1 MRGARAG
8 GEWLDCVVMA
18 GGKGS
23 RLGMGE
29 KPMVRLYGKTLIDYV
44 VSAVRPSVERIIV
57 ATTRVTPE
65 TRRWSLEMGLEVVDT
80 SGSGYIPDMVEAV
93 ERVGISGPVMVIM
106 ADLPLITE
114 EIVREVIDAYK
125 SRPEPALSVHTL
137 LSLHRSLGRRP
148 DVIFNYMGELI
159 VPAGVNILTGSRIS
173 DEQEDFHLIMNRIEL
188 AININTP
195 DDLRICE
202 RIIKRRMESQGDM
215 D

>member
-1 MRGARAG
+1 
-8 GEWLDCVVMA
+8 VMA
-18 GGKGS
+18 GGRGS

-29 KPMVRLYGKTLIDYV
+29 KPMVQLSGKPLIYYV
-44 VSAVRPSVERIIV
+44 VSAIKPSIERIIV
-57 ATTRVTPE
+57 ATTSATPE
-65 TRRWSLEMGLEVVDT
+65 TRRWSLGRNLEVVDT

-93 ERVGISGPVMVIM
+93 ERSEISGPVMVVM

-114 EIVREVIDAYK
+114 EIIREVIDVYR
-125 SRPEPALSVHTL
+125 SRPEPALSVHTP

-159 VPAGVNILTGSRIS
+159 VPAGVNVLTGSKIS
-173 DEQEDFHLIMNRIEL
+173 EEQEDFHLIMNRIEL

-195 DDLRICE
+195 EDLRICE
-202 RIIKRRMESQGDM
+202 SIIGRRKEPQGDM

>member
-1 MRGARAG
+1 
-8 GEWLDCVVMA
+8 MA

-29 KPMVRLYGKTLIDYV
+29 KPMVQLCGKPLIEYV
-44 VSAVRPSVERIIV
+44 ISALRPSIERIIV
-57 ATTRVTPE
+57 ATTSATPG
-65 TRRWSLEMGLEVVDT
+65 TRIWSQEMGLKVVDT

-93 ERVGISGPVMVIM
+93 ERSGISGPVMVIM

-114 EIVREVIDAYK
+114 EIIKEVIGVYK
-125 SRPEPALSVHTL
+125 TRPEPALSVHTP

-173 DEQEDFHLIMNRIEL
+173 EEQEDFHLIMNRIEL

-195 DDLRICE
+195 EDLRICE
-202 RIIKRRMESQGDM
+202 RIIRRRMESQGDM
-215 D
+215 V

>member
-1 MRGARAG
+1 
-8 GEWLDCVVMA
+8 MA

>member
-1 MRGARAG
+1 M
-8 GEWLDCVVMA
+8 MA

-29 KPMVRLYGKTLIDYV
+29 KPMVRLYKKPLIDYV
-44 VSAVRPSVERIIV
+44 VSALRPSTERIIV
-57 ATTRVTPE
+57 ATTRATPE
-65 TRRWSLEMGLEVVDT
+65 TRRWSLGKNLEVVDT

-93 ERVGISGPVMVIM
+93 ERAGISGPVMVIM

>member
-1 MRGARAG
+1 
-8 GEWLDCVVMA
+8 MA

-29 KPMVRLYGKTLIDYV
+29 KPMVRLYKKPLIDYV

-57 ATTRVTPE
+57 ATTRATPE
-65 TRRWSLEMGLEVVDT
+65 TRRWSLGKNLEVVDT

>member
-1 MRGARAG
+1 
-8 GEWLDCVVMA
+8 L
-18 GGKGS
+18 GKN
-23 RLGMGE
+23 
-29 KPMVRLYGKTLIDYV
+29 
-44 VSAVRPSVERIIV
+44 
-57 ATTRVTPE
+57 
-65 TRRWSLEMGLEVVDT
+65 LEVVDT

-93 ERVGISGPVMVIM
+93 ERAGISGPVMVIM